1 MISAIISAI
10 VVGAIIGALGRLVV
24 RGQQNVSIVATILIG
39 IVAAV
44 IGTFIA
50 RALGVGVTTA
60 STGSNSSFKSPW
72 QPSASRYLLAP
83 RTGLVLASDLSSHGQ
98 PPPSPTFH
106 RRRR

>member
-24 RGQQNVSIVATILIG
+24 RGQQNISIVATILIG

-50 RALGVGVTTA
+50 QALGVRDTNGIDWIQLIIQVALAASGVSIFAGTKNRT
-60 STGSNSSFKSPW
+60 
-72 QPSASRYLLAP
+72 SARL
-83 RTGLVLASDLSSHGQ
+83 
-98 PPPSPTFH
+98 
-106 RRRR
+106 